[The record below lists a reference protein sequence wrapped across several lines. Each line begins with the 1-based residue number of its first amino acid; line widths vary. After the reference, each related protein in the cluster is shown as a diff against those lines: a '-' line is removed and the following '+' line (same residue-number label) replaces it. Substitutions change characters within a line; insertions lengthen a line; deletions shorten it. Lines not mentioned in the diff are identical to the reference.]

1 MKQDLKYRGHE
12 YFKPSCPLIQV
23 FSYLKFQNKFFDFY
37 WKEDMFKFCDI
48 TEIEEENESITE
60 KIFQMEKK

>member
-1 MKQDLKYRGHE
+1 M
-12 YFKPSCPLIQV
+12 QV

-37 WKEDMFKFCDI
+37 CKEGMFKFCDI
-48 TEIEEENESITE
+48 IEIEEENESITQ